1 MNRCAGEDHRSHISP
16 SNDFPL
22 DFYCQSRQSLYIF
35 AMIPALIRFSCL
47 SLLLLTLKAENQPA
61 VEKPKEDAKKNE
73 SPAPSKDVCTEGVV
87 TIEGKK
93 IPYQTTTGKITL
105 YKEDGSPRA
114 SIFHVSYVRSNQNS
128 TNRPVTFAFNGGPG
142 SSAVWLHLGALG
154 PRIIQMS
161 GDGTQPINPPAQF
174 GNNDCSILDVS
185 DLVFIDPVSTGYSRA
200 EKDTKPGEFHGVDE
214 DIESVG
220 DFIRMWITKNKR
232 WQSPKFLL
240 GESYGGVRAAG
251 LSHFLQSRYA
261 MSLNGVVML
270 STLMDFQ
277 TLSPAGGNDLAYQ
290 VYLPTMTSVAHYHG
304 IIQGNRDEWVA
315 KSRALAFGPY
325 AIALQQGNQLSAD
338 DQKAMAKQLAEVT
351 GLAPSLI
358 EEQRLRIDPARF
370 RGELLKN
377 KGKVIGRFDARVAWD
392 DMDGSESHA
401 DYDPS
406 YSLAYGAFGTAMLGY
421 LTTELNW
428 QENQPY
434 EILTGKVHPWRWN
447 ASNGYVNLTH
457 RLASAL
463 RDNPKLRVLVQC
475 GHNDLATPADGMLYS
490 TRQMLTL
497 PQALQKNISF
507 TWYEGG
513 HMFYLNPPDLKKMR
527 ADLVAFITDQP

>member
-1 MNRCAGEDHRSHISP
+1 MISH
-16 SNDFPL
+16 
-22 DFYCQSRQSLYIF
+22 
-35 AMIPALIRFSCL
+35 RFSVARKRNPFTFTAMSSRL
-47 SLLLLTLKAENQPA
+47 FRYSLFSLLFLPLTAQVPPPNGD
-61 VEKPKEDAKKNE
+61 KPKEDAKKTE
-73 SPAPSKDVCTEGVV
+73 PAPTQKDVTTEGVV
-87 TIEGKK
+87 TIDGKK
-93 IPYQTTTGKITL
+93 IPYRTTTGKMTL
-105 YKEDGSPRA
+105 LKDDGTPRA
-114 SIFHVSYVRSNQNS
+114 SIFHVSYIRSDAET

-154 PRIIQMS
+154 PRIIKIT
-161 GDGTQPINPPAQF
+161 GDGTQPIQPPAQW
-174 GNNDCSILDVS
+174 GNNESSILDVS

-200 EKDTKPGEFHGVDE
+200 EKDAKPGDFHGVDE

-220 DFIRMWITKNKR
+220 DFIRMWVTKNKR

-290 VYLPTMTSVAHYHG
+290 VFLPTMTSVAHFHG
-304 IIQGNRDEWVA
+304 VIQGNREELVA
-315 KSRALAFGPY
+315 KSRAFAFGPY
-325 AIALQQGNQLSAD
+325 ANALLQGNQLANAEKKTIVAQLSA
-338 DQKAMAKQLAEVT
+338 LT
-351 GLAPSLI
+351 GLSDSLI
-358 EEQRLRIDPARF
+358 EQLNLRIDPARF

-392 DMDGSESHA
+392 DMDAAESHA

-447 ASNGYVNLTH
+447 ASNGYVNLTGK
-457 RLASAL
+457 LASAM

-475 GHNDLATPADGMLYS
+475 GYTDLATPSDGMLYS

-497 PQALQKNISF
+497 PAQLQKNISF

-527 ADLVAFITDQP
+527 KDLVEFIAPQP